1 MKIQRVLS
9 ALLLG
14 LAAGPVLACYTVYD
28 RSGRVVYNDA
38 APPVDMSRPV
48 HETLPA
54 RFPGAHMVFDTLA
67 DCGSIAPLSPLTA
80 ARGGTPMLTDRRTA
94 QAMNVP
100 YTLLAGGIALVQAGD
115 ARAAPGVTVVPAQA
129 LAAVPAVSRDTVITE
144 LREPPM
150 TIVQSGNQT
159 VVSEMR

>member
-28 RSGRVVYNDA
+28 RSGRVVY
-38 APPVDMSRPV
+38 
-48 HETLPA
+48 
-54 RFPGAHMVFDTLA
+54 
-67 DCGSIAPLSPLTA
+67 
-80 ARGGTPMLTDRRTA
+80 
-94 QAMNVP
+94 NVP

-144 LREPPM
+144 LREPPT